1 VADFTVLSDKSGG
14 GPRQFDL
21 DRCVHC
27 GLCLNACPTYRELG
41 LEMDSPRGRIY
52 QMVQVAN
59 GAPITDS
66 YREHIGLCLA
76 CRGCESACPSGVPY
90 GRMVEAARAE
100 LEAHTKRGW
109 FERQLRRLV
118 FVRLLPSRSALSV
131 AGTLLYLFEVSG
143 LKALARGMGQLGL
156 FGRLGDLQQLT
167 PSADPPFF
175 FSQIGRTFPP
185 EGERT
190 HRVAF
195 LAGCIAN
202 VSFARL
208 NEATVRVLQRNGC
221 EVVVPEGQGCCG
233 ALHLHSGLRDEA
245 RKLACRNVDAVLDGG
260 FHAIITNAAGCGST
274 LKEYGELLADVP
286 EYAEK
291 ARRFSSLMRDI
302 TEFLG
307 GLELNTNFGRVD
319 AVVTYQDSCHL
330 AHGQHIRQ
338 SPRQLLGAI
347 PGLTFRE
354 MSGADICCGSAG
366 IYNVVQTEMSMQIL
380 KHKMEAVNAAH
391 ADIIATANPGCML
404 QLQAGVRLH
413 GSGQSVMHVV
423 ELLDQAYKNAQ

>member
-1 VADFTVLSDKSGG
+1 
-14 GPRQFDL
+14 
-21 DRCVHC
+21 
-27 GLCLNACPTYRELG
+27 
-41 LEMDSPRGRIY
+41 MDSPRGRIY

-59 GAPITDS
+59 GAPISDS

-76 CRGCESACPSGVPY
+76 CRGCESACPSGVRY
-90 GRMVEAARAE
+90 GRMVEDARAE
-100 LEAHTKRGW
+100 LEAHTHRGW
-109 FERQLRRLV
+109 FARQLRRLV
-118 FVRLLPSRSALSV
+118 FVHLLPSRSALSV

-143 LKALARGMGQLGL
+143 LKALARGLGQLKL
-156 FGRLGDLQQLT
+156 LGRLGDLQQLT
-167 PSADPPFF
+167 PSAEPPFF

-185 EGERT
+185 EGERR

-233 ALHLHSGLRDEA
+233 ALHLHSGMRDEA
-245 RKLACRNVDAVLDGG
+245 RKLARRNIDAILGGG
-260 FHAIITNAAGCGST
+260 FDAIITNAAGCGST
-274 LKEYGELLADVP
+274 LKEYGELLADDP

-291 ARRFSSLMRDI
+291 ARLFSSLMRDV

-307 GLELNTNFGRVD
+307 GLELNSKLGRVD

-354 MSGADICCGSAG
+354 MPGADICCGSAG

-380 KHKMEAVNAAH
+380 KHKMESVNATH

-413 GSGQSVMHVV
+413 GSGQRVMHVV
-423 ELLDQAYKNAQ
+423 ELLDRAYKNAT